1 MFISKALI
9 FTLASSQV
17 LASRLFVASYAG
29 TVTTLSL
36 DEDANGAYSFGV
48 IATSTACA
56 ANSSWITLDSSRD
69 ILFCADRGLTA
80 SNGTLNSL
88 KIQDD
93 GSLVALDRV
102 ETPVGA
108 AATVLYANN
117 TALALAYYSSSSVGS
132 LDVTSATNI
141 LPLQTF
147 TYNLTTPGADP
158 QYETAPHPHEAITD
172 PTESFVLV
180 PDLGADLVRIY
191 RIDQDTKL
199 LEPLEPLKTPVG
211 SGPRHA
217 NWLVSEAGITYFYL
231 VSQLTNR
238 LTAYEVTYES
248 DNTLSFEVKFE
259 RSLLE
264 TTTPGEE
271 LQFYSAASG
280 IQITPDHNYL
290 LISQRNDTHFSIP
303 DPSSPSPTNIIPSD
317 SLLTYSLNHANGNF
331 SLVSIDAAGG
341 SFPRQFSINKAGDL
355 VAVGLQN
362 DGRVALLKRNVDGGH
377 LEIVAGIDIEGQVVC
392 IVWDE

>member
-1 MFISKALI
+1 MFFSKSLI
-9 FTLASSQV
+9 LSFASSQA

-29 TVTTLSL
+29 TVSTLSL
-36 DEDANGAYSFGV
+36 TEDAYGAYSFEV

-88 KIQDD
+88 KIQED

-102 ETPVGA
+102 ETLVGA
-108 AATVLYANN
+108 AATFGLGTRTKRLANS
-117 TALALAYYSSSSVGS
+117 SSSSVGT
-132 LDVTSATNI
+132 LDVTSETDI

-158 QYETAPHPHEAITD
+158 EYESAPHPHEAITD

-180 PDLGADLVRIY
+180 PDLGADLVRLY

-217 NWLVSEAGITYFYL
+217 NWLVTETGITYFYL
-231 VSQLTNR
+231 VSQLANR

-248 DNTLSFEVKFE
+248 NNTLSFEVKFE
-259 RSLLE
+259 RTLLE

-280 IQITPDHNYL
+280 IQITPDKNYL

-303 DPSSPSPTNIIPSD
+303 DPSSPSATNLIPSD
-317 SLLTYSLNHANGNF
+317 SLLTYSLNHSNGNF

-362 DGRVALLKRNVDGGH
+362 DGRVALLKRDVDGGA